1 MGFWGSGLFGIIWG
15 REGLMPKILKVL
27 KALENEGLL
36 PLAPGRAGAIC
47 RILTLSTEAADVE
60 G

>member
-1 MGFWGSGLFGIIWG
+1 
-15 REGLMPKILKVL
+15 MPKILKVL